1 MQCSAKA
8 MTTDRKVKAEWVFLA
23 AFGVF
28 AISALVLD
36 SLYNPDS
43 HSESLVPIFAGI
55 SGLLAIFAL
64 LAHMGSRAVRKVRAA
79 IAHKKKLDEIA
90 KSIP

>member
-1 MQCSAKA
+1 

-28 AISALVLD
+28 AISALVLA
-36 SLYNPDS
+36 SLCNPDS
-43 HSESLVPIFAGI
+43 HRKSMIPVFAGM
-55 SGLLAIFAL
+55 SGLLAVLAL

-79 IAHKKKLDEIA
+79 IASKKKLDEIA
-90 KSIP
+90 KSIS